1 MNIQELQQITAPLSN
16 SSVKNSISEEE
27 PFWGKD
33 GFTFDDVLDM
43 FNPLHHLPVIS
54 RLYSEQSHDEAC
66 EGSKLVG
73 GVLFGGLFGGV
84 TGVLTSIA
92 NAAIRHET
100 HQDISEHLLAMA
112 DSSEQ
117 DIANNKQY
125 DNPFFAQLLNEGSD
139 NDLYSNLSSNLS
151 SNLYSVNAENHPS
164 PVNSSRTGKSWGA
177 V

>member
-1 MNIQELQQITAPLSN
+1 MNIQEIQQITVPSSN

-43 FNPLHHLPVIS
+43 FNPLHHLPIIS
-54 RLYSEQSHDEAC
+54 KFYSEQSQDEAC

-73 GVLFGGLFGGV
+73 GALFGGLFGGV
-84 TGVLTSIA
+84 TGVLTSMA

-100 HQDISEHLLAMA
+100 HQDVSEHLLAMA

-117 DIANNKQY
+117 DIADKKQY

-139 NDLYSNLSSNLS
+139 SEVYTNY
-151 SNLYSVNAENHPS
+151 AENHSS
-164 PVNSSRTGKSWGA
+164 PINNTRTGKSWGA